1 MLKVHLSEM
10 KKAERAI
17 ARATQIYAEQ
27 GHEELF
33 QKSSEVLRHAH
44 LARET
49 IELVVEARSAAAAS

>member
-10 KKAERAI
+10 TKAERAI

-33 QKSSEVLRHAH
+33 QKLSEILRHAH

-49 IELVVEARSAAAAS
+49 VQLVVTARSAA